1 MGSYKSGVF
10 YVIPPDTLFFI
21 TITVIDWI
29 DVFTRE
35 DYKRIIIE
43 SLDYCRRNKGL
54 NLHAYVLMTNHI
66 HLMVSH
72 PDGKDAIARIIG
84 DFKKYTSKRVVDEII
99 ANPIESRKR
108 WLLHHFDEEVII
120 ANDDASCS
128 ISKINHGL
136 RGNTGQ
142 QTHFTVPSTSKNN
155 NRKSRHLW
163 QRGYDVYCI
172 TNIKH
177 LRQKL
182 DYLHD
187 NPVRAGIVAKPW
199 HYIYSSCTNYCD
211 KPSLIEID
219 FLDLGIDS
227 PSSRGT
233 SY

>member
-1 MGSYKSGVF
+1 MGSYKSDVF

-120 ANDDASCS
+120 ANDDATCS

-142 QTHFTVPSTSKNN
+142 QTHFTVPDTKNN

-163 QRGYDVYCI
+163 QRGYDAYCI

-227 PSSRGT
+227 PSYRGT